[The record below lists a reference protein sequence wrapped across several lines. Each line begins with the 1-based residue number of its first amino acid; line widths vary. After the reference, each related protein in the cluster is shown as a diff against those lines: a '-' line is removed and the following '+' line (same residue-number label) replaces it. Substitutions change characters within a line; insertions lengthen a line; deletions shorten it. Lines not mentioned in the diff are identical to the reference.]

1 MPSSISSIS
10 SIFPGGKAHRSEQQ
24 AFMKIHED
32 HGLLWIASNDINDHM
47 VVFVRLPVANDL
59 IMRLE
64 LLKQRQVEAHL
75 RQKTCGFPLV

>member
-1 MPSSISSIS
+1 MQSSIS
-10 SIFPGGKAHRSEQQ
+10 SIFPVGGKAHRSEQQ
-24 AFMKIHED
+24 ACFMKVHED
-32 HGLLWIASNDINDHM
+32 HGLLWIASNDHL

-59 IMRLE
+59 IMRLG